1 MNDWRPALV
10 PAAVLRHD
18 AVRDAELLLLPE
30 RVVVLRGTAAEILR
44 LCDGDRDVSAIVEE
58 LAARYP
64 GAPVAAEAPRFL
76 DRVRGE
82 GWLR

>member
-10 PAAVLRHD
+10 PAAMLRHD

-30 RVVVLRGTAAEILR
+30 RVVVLSDTAAQILK
-44 LCDGDRDVSAIVEE
+44 LCDGDRDVPAIVEE

-64 GAPVAAEAPRFL
+64 GAPVATEAPRFL

>member
-30 RVVVLRGTAAEILR
+30 RVVVLSGTAAEILR
-44 LCDGDRDVSAIVEE
+44 LCDGDREVPAIVEE
-58 LAARYP
+58 LTARYP